1 MKEKITGIISFLGGI
16 GFILYFV
23 YIVIDKGGLVENQSF
38 TFFSVLLYFISVIL
52 YVVWTKLGKKD
63 FSDLEK
69 MDYENQLL
77 KRQIEQKELKK
88 KLEE

>member
-1 MKEKITGIISFLGGI
+1 MKEKISGIISFLGALGY
-16 GFILYFV
+16 GLYVAFIIF
-23 YIVIDKGGLVENQSF
+23 DKGIDDDSIYPF
-38 TFFSVLLYFISVIL
+38 IPFVLSEVSIIL
-52 YVVWTKLGKKD
+52 YVIWTKFGKKELTE
-63 FSDLEK
+63 LEK